1 MEEINLKEFWDYYKR
16 YLAFVIIT
24 IALAIGAI
32 AVYDTFFKK
41 PMYSTSTTILLVQ
54 ADDNKGSS
62 IDQSDITLNQKLV
75 STYSQIIKSRLVV
88 SQVID
93 NLDLKYS
100 YNELSGRITV
110 KAVDDTEILRIT
122 VTDANAEKAMN
133 IANELSKVF
142 SNEVKQIYKIDNVS
156 VIDVAILPTSP
167 SNIHIVK
174 DIIIAFAIGL
184 VVSSGIV
191 FVIFYFDDTLR
202 DVDTL
207 EKELE
212 LPVLAKVF
220 KTKDSCDLIV
230 DEKPNAPTAEGIRNL
245 RTNLQFS
252 SVDKDLKSV
261 LITSSVP
268 SDGKSFVS
276 SNLAVSFAQA
286 GKKVLLIDCDLR
298 KGRQHNTFKI
308 SGHKGL
314 SNLLI
319 GDISTYNDYVVKT
332 DIKNLFIMSRGTI
345 PPNPSELL
353 NSKKNEKLIEILKNR
368 FDIIILDG
376 APISGLSDSLILS
389 KLVDETIIVS
399 SINHTPKSELINA
412 KKALENVGAN
422 VAGSVANN
430 VVSKRGQY
438 GGYYYYYGE
447 GGHISTKEVREA
459 EEKLDEVDDQVNI
472 VRKISAPKKE
482 SKKEEKVEETEES
495 VEEEKKE
502 ENE

>member
-16 YLAFVIIT
+16 YLAFVIIM
-24 IALAIGAI
+24 IALAIGAM
-32 AVYDTFFKK
+32 VSYDLFLKK

-54 ADDNKGSS
+54 ADEKSGSS
-62 IDQSDITLNQKLV
+62 IEQNDIALNQKLV

-88 SQVID
+88 GQVID
-93 NLDLKYS
+93 NLDLKYT
-100 YNELSGRITV
+100 YNELSGQISV
-110 KAVDDTEILRIT
+110 KAVDDTEILKIT
-122 VTDANAEKAMN
+122 VTDAEAEQAMR
-133 IANELSKVF
+133 IANELSSVF
-142 SNEVKQIYKIDNVS
+142 SKEVRSIYNIDNVS
-156 VIDVAILPTSP
+156 VIDVAILPATP
-167 SNIHIVK
+167 SNMHLVK
-174 DIIIAFAIGL
+174 DIIIAFAVGL
-184 VVSSGIV
+184 VLSSGIV

-220 KTKDSCDLIV
+220 KTKESCELIV
-230 DEKPNAPTAEGIRNL
+230 DEKPNSPTAEGIRNL

-252 SVDKDLKSV
+252 SVDEDLKSV

-268 SDGKSFVS
+268 SDGKSYVS

-298 KGRQHNTFKI
+298 KGRQHNLFNI

-319 GDISTYNDYVVKT
+319 GDISTYNDYIVKT
-332 DIKNLFIMSRGTI
+332 DIKNLFLMSRGTI

-353 NSKKNEKLIEILKNR
+353 NSKKNEKLMEILKNR

-389 KLVDETIIVS
+389 KLADETIIVS
-399 SINHTPKSELINA
+399 SINHTPKSELVSA
-412 KKALENVGAN
+412 KKALENVGAKL
-422 VAGSVANN
+422 AGSVANQ

-447 GGHISTKEVREA
+447 GGHVSSKEVREA
-459 EEKLDEVDDQVNI
+459 EEHLEEVDEQVNI
-472 VRKISAPKKE
+472 VRKISAPKKT
-482 SKKEEKVEETEES
+482 K
-495 VEEEKKE
+495 EKKE
-502 ENE
+502 ETK